1 MTNPKQSL
9 KDIFEA
15 EIGEAEHD
23 IERSAEKTPSWFHQP
38 ELNIAGEAFNARY
51 AARKSDMPPIVETPG
66 AEKYEDFKRRMD
78 DKFSQGQRLYDPALA
93 QPNDIRPTLPLN
105 DIHGRRRLYQQEQ
118 QAFKSDEKKASA
130 RPLPLFKMLGLGII
144 SLLIGGGA
152 GLAVSE
158 RDNLS
163 TQISQQWLA
172 LKASTASLID
182 MPLAKSSTNTVT
194 VISKKTVAIASLD
207 VNDVRGNLN
216 SMIPLMLN
224 AQWASGAEPIDLKVM
239 GLPPESYLTKGIE
252 TAKGTWLLKPED
264 IADVKLVVPQ
274 FDAAQ
279 FDVEIAAVDQKS
291 GSLAAPIKAMTVE
304 ISDAKVVEAK
314 ADIGVALPPDLA
326 ATIAPATAAPELS
339 SQSTRIP
346 LPIASNPEAAALISK
361 GDGLLNSG
369 DVASAR
375 QFYLRA
381 SELGDANGTYGV
393 GRTYDPKIYAA
404 LDVQGLQ
411 PDAAK
416 AKDWYKKAVAGGS
429 MPAKLALDTMQAAN

>member
-1 MTNPKQSL
+1 MTNPTQSL

-15 EIGEAEHD
+15 GTGETESAVEI
-23 IERSAEKTPSWFHQP
+23 SVEKTPSWFHQP
-38 ELNIAGEAFNARY
+38 ELTSAGEAFNSRY
-51 AARKSDMPPIVETPG
+51 AARKADQPLMVETPG
-66 AEKYEDFKRRMD
+66 VEKYEDFKRRMD
-78 DKFSQGQRLYDPALA
+78 DKFSQAQQLFDPAIV
-93 QPNDIRPTLPLN
+93 QPMDKRPTLPLS

-118 QAFKSDEKKASA
+118 EASEGSEKVRNA
-130 RPLPLFKMLGLGII
+130 RPLPLFKMLGLGFI

-163 TQISQQWLA
+163 AEFSQKWMA
-172 LKASTASLID
+172 LRSSTASLIGL
-182 MPLAKSSTNTVT
+182 PSVKNAPNAVT
-194 VISKKTVAIASLD
+194 VIPKKTVAIASLE

-224 AQWASGAEPIDLKVM
+224 ARLSDGAEPIDLKVM

-264 IADVKLVVPQ
+264 LADVKLVVPQ

-279 FDVEIAAVDQKS
+279 FDVEIAAVEQKT
-291 GSLAAPIKAMTVE
+291 GSLAAPMKAMTVE
-304 ISDAKVVEAK
+304 IADAKVIEAK
-314 ADIGVALPPDLA
+314 ADVGVALPPDIA

-339 SQSTRIP
+339 QQSASIP
-346 LPIASNPEAAALISK
+346 APIASNPAAAALISK

-381 SELGDANGTYGV
+381 SELGDANGAYGV
-393 GRTYDPKIYAA
+393 GRTYDPKIYAD
-404 LDVQGLQ
+404 LNVQGLR
-411 PDAAK
+411 PDPAK
-416 AKDWYKKAVAGGS
+416 AKDWYKKAMAGGS
-429 MPAKLALDTMQAAN
+429 MAAKLALDTLQAAN